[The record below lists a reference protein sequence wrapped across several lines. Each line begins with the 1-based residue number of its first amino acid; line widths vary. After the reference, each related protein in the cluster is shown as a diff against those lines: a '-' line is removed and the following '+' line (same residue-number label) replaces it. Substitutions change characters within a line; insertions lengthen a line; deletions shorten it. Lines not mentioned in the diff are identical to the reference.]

1 MYVDEFGLTLGAPLA
16 TIVLEITDQFLAL
29 SVDRDDRL
37 SSAEE
42 VDRLRVDVT
51 KLCVAIDGVTA
62 FPCLAV
68 CLQAVVH
75 PAQQMANNRRANL
88 VPLLPQLFGEITQAP
103 AGPQQH
109 SHGVTARRWLNH
121 SLQFAQHRCILN
133 DFSFASATRLTD
145 TSGRR
150 RHINA
155 NVAKPVIN
163 GRASQARNAGH

>member
-51 KLCVAIDGVTA
+51 KLCVAIDVVAA

-75 PAQQMANNRRANL
+75 PAQQIANNRRANL
-88 VPLLPQLFGEITQAP
+88 VPLRPQLFGEI
-103 AGPQQH
+103 G
-109 SHGVTARRWLNH
+109 
-121 SLQFAQHRCILN
+121 
-133 DFSFASATRLTD
+133 
-145 TSGRR
+145 SGRSTTALAWGR
-150 RHINA
+150 RA
-155 NVAKPVIN
+155 SSAQPEPS
-163 GRASQARNAGH
+163 GRATALDPQRLSFCVRHQAYGYVRPPPPHHRECRKGRDKW

>member
-51 KLCVAIDGVTA
+51 KLCVAIDVVAA

-75 PAQQMANNRRANL
+75 PAQQIANNRRENL
-88 VPLLPQLFGEITQAP
+88 VPILPQLFGEMTQAP
-103 AGPQQH
+103 ADPQEH
-109 SHGVTARRWLNH
+109 SHGIASRRGLYWR
-121 SLQFAQHRCILN
+121 LQVAQQRWILN
-133 DFSFASATRLTD
+133 GIGSASA
-145 TSGRR
+145 
-150 RHINA
+150 
-155 NVAKPVIN
+155 
-163 GRASQARNAGH
+163 

>member
-51 KLCVAIDGVTA
+51 KLCVAIDVVAA

-75 PAQQMANNRRANL
+75 PAQQIANNRRANL
-88 VPLLPQLFGEITQAP
+88 VPLRPQLVGGITQSP
-103 AGPQQH
+103 ACPHQH
-109 SHGVTARRWLNH
+109 SQWVASRCRHHRSLQVAKRRW
-121 SLQFAQHRCILN
+121 IL
-133 DFSFASATRLTD
+133 
-145 TSGRR
+145 
-150 RHINA
+150 
-155 NVAKPVIN
+155 
-163 GRASQARNAGH
+163 

>member
-37 SSAEE
+37 SRAEE

-51 KLCVAIDGVTA
+51 KLCVAIDVVTA

-75 PAQQMANNRRANL
+75 PAQQIANNRRANL
-88 VPLLPQLFGEITQAP
+88 CPFFPSSL
-103 AGPQQH
+103 
-109 SHGVTARRWLNH
+109 ARLRRLRQVHN
-121 SLQFAQHRCILN
+121 S
-133 DFSFASATRLTD
+133 TRMG
-145 TSGRR
+145 S
-150 RHINA
+150 
-155 NVAKPVIN
+155 P
-163 GRASQARNAGH
+163 